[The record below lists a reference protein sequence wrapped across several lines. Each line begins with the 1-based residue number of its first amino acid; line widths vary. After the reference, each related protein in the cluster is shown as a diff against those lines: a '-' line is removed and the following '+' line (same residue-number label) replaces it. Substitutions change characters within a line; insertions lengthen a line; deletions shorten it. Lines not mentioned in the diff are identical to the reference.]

1 MHNPA
6 RLVVLISGTGRNL
19 QAILEATR
27 LGRIP
32 AAVTAVISNKPEAA
46 GLAYAQAATVPV
58 AVIDHRDYTDRVA
71 FEAALSV
78 EIDRHSPDFVA
89 LAGFMRILGSEFVQ
103 RYRGRLLNIHP
114 SLLPKYPGLRTH
126 SRVLADRE
134 NWHGA
139 SVHFVTDAVDGG
151 PVILQGRVAV
161 LANDTVE
168 SLSDRIMNDVETLI
182 YPQALAWA
190 CAGRLEMRSEQIV
203 LDGQTLAGP
212 LQIENLK
219 RKSING

>member
-1 MHNPA
+1 MHAPA

-19 QAILEATR
+19 QAILEAVR

-32 AAVTAVISNKPEAA
+32 GAVSAVISNNPEAA
-46 GLAYAQAATVPV
+46 GLAHMHAAMVPV
-58 AVIDHRDYTDRVA
+58 AVIDHRSYADRAA
-71 FEAALSV
+71 FEAGLSAA
-78 EIDRHSPDFVA
+78 IDRHSPDFVV

-126 SRVLADRE
+126 SRALADKE
-134 NWHGA
+134 AWHGA
-139 SVHFVTDAVDGG
+139 SVHFVTDAVDSG

-161 LANDTVE
+161 QANDTAE
-168 SLSDRIMNDVETLI
+168 SLSERVMDEVELRI

-190 CAGRLEMRSEQIV
+190 CAGRLEMRGEHV
-203 LDGQTLAGP
+203 ALDGQTLAGP
-212 LQIENLK
+212 LQMETLK
-219 RKSING
+219 REPVHG